1 MMMRGDSVSTRRLRA
16 LGVVAATVLLTAGCA
31 AGTHPGAAAVV
42 GKTEISK
49 THVDET
55 VRAFSAAVGESVP
68 APAIVNQMVNDELT
82 AQVRRQRSIPVTE
95 AEIAAAV
102 PLMFDA
108 QVTKKLQADPL
119 SHEFLKDIATSAVTS
134 AKLAGGS
141 GRLDTAD
148 AQQQLQ
154 AGMQAV
160 KEASKD
166 IKVTVSP
173 RYGQWTDGRLDTS
186 ISGSLSRE
194 SDQTEAQRKAAENA
208 QQQGQ
213 G

>member
-1 MMMRGDSVSTRRLRA
+1 
-16 LGVVAATVLLTAGCA
+16 VLLTGGCA

-42 GKTEISK
+42 GGTEISSS
-49 THVDET
+49 HVEDT
-55 VRAFSAAVGESVP
+55 ARAFSAAVGEKVP
-68 APAIVNQMVNDELT
+68 VPAIVNQMVSDALT
-82 AQVRRQRSIPVTE
+82 EQVRQQRSISVSD

-102 PLMFDA
+102 PLMFNE
-108 QVTKKLQADPL
+108 QVTQKLKADRL
-119 SHEFLKDIATSAVTS
+119 TNEFLEEIAAGAVTS
-134 AKLAGGS
+134 AKLAGGN

-154 AGMQAV
+154 AGLQVV

-173 RYGQWTDGRLDTS
+173 RYGQWTNGKLDTT

-194 SDQTEAQRKAAENA
+194 SDQTAAKRKASEAA
-208 QQQGQ
+208 QQGQ

>member
-1 MMMRGDSVSTRRLRA
+1 MSTRLRA
-16 LGVVAATVLLTAGCA
+16 LGVVAATVLLTGGCA

-42 GKTEISK
+42 GGTEISSS
-49 THVDET
+49 HVDDT
-55 VRAFSAAVGESVP
+55 ARAFSAAVGESVP
-68 APAIVNQMVNDELT
+68 VPAIVNQMVSDALT
-82 AQVRRQRSIPVTE
+82 AQVGEQKSISVSD
-95 AEIAAAV
+95 AEVAAAI
-102 PLMFDA
+102 PLMFND

-119 SHEFLKDIATSAVTS
+119 SSAFLKEIAAGAVTS
-134 AKLAGGS
+134 AKLAGGN

-154 AGMQAV
+154 AGSAAV
-160 KEASKD
+160 KEAAKD

-173 RYGQWTDGRLDTS
+173 RYGQWTNGKLDTT
-186 ISGSLSRE
+186 ISGSLSQE
-194 SDQTEAQRKAAENA
+194 SDQTAAKRKAA

>member
-1 MMMRGDSVSTRRLRA
+1 MSTRLRA
-16 LGVVAATVLLTAGCA
+16 LGVVEATVLLTGGCA

-42 GKTEISK
+42 GGTEISSS
-49 THVDET
+49 HVDDT
-55 VRAFSAAVGESVP
+55 ARAFSAAVGESVP
-68 APAIVNQMVNDELT
+68 VPAIVNQMVSDALT
-82 AQVRRQRSIPVTE
+82 AQVGEQKSISVSD
-95 AEIAAAV
+95 AEVAAAI
-102 PLMFDA
+102 PLMFND

-119 SHEFLKDIATSAVTS
+119 SSAFLKEIAAGAVTS
-134 AKLAGGS
+134 AKLAGGN

-154 AGMQAV
+154 AGSAAV
-160 KEASKD
+160 KEAAKD

-173 RYGQWTDGRLDTS
+173 RYGQWTNGKLDTT
-186 ISGSLSRE
+186 ISGSLSQE
-194 SDQTEAQRKAAENA
+194 SDQTAAKRKAAESA

>member
-1 MMMRGDSVSTRRLRA
+1 MSTRLRA
-16 LGVVAATVLLTAGCA
+16 LGAVAAIVLLTGGCA

-42 GKTEISK
+42 GGTEISSS
-49 THVDET
+49 HVDDT
-55 VRAFSAAVGESVP
+55 ARAFSAAVGESVP
-68 APAIVNQMVNDELT
+68 VPAIVNQMVSDALT
-82 AQVRRQRSIPVTE
+82 AQVGQQKSISVSD
-95 AEIAAAV
+95 AEVAAAI
-102 PLMFDA
+102 PLMFND

-119 SHEFLKDIATSAVTS
+119 SSAFLKEIAAGAVTS
-134 AKLAGGS
+134 AKLAGGN

-154 AGMQAV
+154 AGSEAV

-173 RYGQWTDGRLDTS
+173 RYGQWTNGKLDTT
-186 ISGSLSRE
+186 ISGSLSQE
-194 SDQTEAQRKAAENA
+194 SKQTKAKREAQNP
-208 QQQGQ
+208 QQGQ